1 MSRADE
7 GHHFRGADP
16 GERDGDH
23 LVARPDSQGAQ
34 GDLQADGA
42 AADGDAMFDANETG
56 QGFLQFGHLG
66 SHDELGMGEDAV
78 DAGVYFGLVTAV
90 LFFQINEL
98 HCQ

>member
-1 MSRADE
+1 
-7 GHHFRGADP
+7 
-16 GERDGDH
+16 
-23 LVARPDSQGAQ
+23 
-34 GDLQADGA
+34 
-42 AADGDAMFDANETG
+42 MFDANKTG
-56 QGFLQFGHLG
+56 QGFLQFGHFG